1 MPDALTAPLTDLREG
16 DVFAGCRVEA
26 VAGRGGMGI
35 VYRAVQLSLGR
46 PVALKLIASQHAA
59 DPEFRDR
66 FEREARLAAA
76 IDHPNVI
83 PVYAA
88 GEEDGRLYL
97 VVRFVRGTDLHHLIR
112 NGGPLPPARAAALIE
127 QVGLG
132 LDAAH
137 AAGLVHRDVK
147 PANVLI
153 SVQGD
158 HVYLTDFG
166 LSRLVS
172 SDTRLTTTGNWLG
185 TAAYASPEHLRG
197 ERTDARSDVY
207 ALGCV
212 LHAALTGEP
221 PFPRQTVPATML
233 AHLHDAPPR
242 PSERGLPR
250 AFDEVIGR
258 ALAKDPV
265 DRYPSAGD
273 LGRAARAAAAGEDQP
288 THERSVAKGPAAPSE
303 MRTVRRPPTTPS
315 QAATLWASHTEAAR
329 TAWAPPTGH
338 AAAAPAD
345 ATAVPAAAT
354 TDRRDDRLPPPPPPP
369 EHAGPMPEEVRVR
382 RSRRGRIRMLAAA
395 LLVGAL
401 AAGAFTT
408 LGDALTGETIKK
420 GPLSTQEV
428 EDAAQSFADAYA
440 NEDTRALGASL
451 THDVQRVLPA
461 GRLNGRAAV
470 VSEYRRQFRAQNTDG
485 YDLSDVEASGGS
497 AGRASGRY
505 AVKIDGKEQITG
517 RIVFSVVRDGHGKP
531 RIAMIAATPD

>member
-1 MPDALTAPLTDLREG
+1 MPDALTAAIADLREG

-46 PVALKLIASQHAA
+46 PVALKLIASAHAA

-112 NGGPLPPARAAALIE
+112 AKGALPPARAAALIE
-127 QVGLG
+127 QVGIG

-153 SVQGD
+153 SAQGD

-166 LSRLVS
+166 LSRLVA
-172 SDTRLTTTGNWLG
+172 SDTRLTTTGHWLG

-221 PFPRQTVPATML
+221 PFPRQTVPAAML

-250 AFDEVIGR
+250 AFDGVIAR
-258 ALAKDPV
+258 ALAKDPA

-288 THERSVAKGPAAPSE
+288 TYERSVAKGPAAPSE
-303 MRTVRRPPTTPS
+303 MRTVRRPPTAPS
-315 QAATLWASHTEAAR
+315 QAAT
-329 TAWAPPTGH
+329 AWVAPE
-338 AAAAPAD
+338 D
-345 ATAVPAAAT
+345 EATAVPRFAT
-354 TDRRDDRLPPPPPPP
+354 TDRRDERLPPPPPPP
-369 EHAGPMPEEVRVR
+369 EHSGPMPDAVRVR
-382 RSRRGRIRMLAAA
+382 RSRRGRIRMVAAA
-395 LLVGAL
+395 LLAGAL
-401 AAGAFTT
+401 AAGVFAA
-408 LGDALTGETIKK
+408 LGDVLAGETIKK
-420 GPLSTQEV
+420 GPLSVAEV
-428 EDAAQSFADAYA
+428 HDAAQSFADAYER
-440 NEDTRALGASL
+440 EDTQLLAASL
-451 THDVQRVLPA
+451 TRDVQRVLPA

-470 VSEYRRQFRAQNTDG
+470 VSEYRRQFRAQHTDG
-485 YDLSDVEASGGS
+485 YDLRDVEATGGG

-517 RIVFSVVRDGHGKP
+517 KIVFSVVRDNRGKP